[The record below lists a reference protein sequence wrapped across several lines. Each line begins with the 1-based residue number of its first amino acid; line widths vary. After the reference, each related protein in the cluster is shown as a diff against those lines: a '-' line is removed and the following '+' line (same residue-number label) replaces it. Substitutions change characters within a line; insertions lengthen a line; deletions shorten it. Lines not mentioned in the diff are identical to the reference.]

1 MRTSTAA
8 TKFLNNLLQNNFVI
22 SFEEIPSNA
31 FGRMKKKKNLECI
44 SSNASSA
51 PQLLPP
57 TLEKNLLP
65 NKFLKVFP
73 TINFRVSSAK
83 SKSLLKQS
91 CLKESFAILEATL
104 FEKHLVQIKTSGREL
119 LCLA

>member
-22 SFEEIPSNA
+22 SFEQIPSKA
-31 FGRMKKKKNLECI
+31 FGRMKKQKNLECI

-51 PQLLPP
+51 PQLLLPP
-57 TLEKNLLP
+57 TLEKNLQP

-83 SKSLLKQS
+83 VNH
-91 CLKESFAILEATL
+91 F
-104 FEKHLVQIKTSGREL
+104 
-119 LCLA
+119 